1 MKKYFIYDGQNQ
13 IGPFEKFEL
22 QERQI
27 KAETPIWY
35 DGLAD
40 WTTADRLPELS
51 DLFVVKPPPFKGAD
65 NFLSNS
71 QVKEEIRN
79 PLISNTVPLQK
90 ENSNPKEN
98 SNKKNKLGKLNYGVI
113 VSIVLV
119 GIFLIFLYSNSKE
132 KITDSENQ
140 VAIANASL
148 TETQQNLEKQ
158 KEELK
163 KSEDERHRVLAEQNS
178 PEKLRENLIS
188 KETQSPTEYL
198 KTVNETMQ
206 ENITQQPDLFHH
218 TKTDGYW
225 VRGYIRN
232 NATLATFKDIVIIV
246 GYSTETN
253 THISDEVFTIS
264 KYLRPQSSIPFEH
277 LCHPPQGFVNNWTCS
292 VKEATPN

>member
-1 MKKYFIYDGQNQ
+1 M
-13 IGPFEKFEL
+13 
-22 QERQI
+22 
-27 KAETPIWY
+27 
-35 DGLAD
+35 
-40 WTTADRLPELS
+40 
-51 DLFVVKPPPFKGAD
+51 
-65 NFLSNS
+65 
-71 QVKEEIRN
+71 
-79 PLISNTVPLQK
+79 
-90 ENSNPKEN
+90 
-98 SNKKNKLGKLNYGVI
+98 
-113 VSIVLV
+113 
-119 GIFLIFLYSNSKE
+119 
-132 KITDSENQ
+132 
-140 VAIANASL
+140 

-163 KSEDERHRVLAEQNS
+163 KSEDERHRVLAEQDS

-188 KETQSPTEYL
+188 KETQSPIEYL